1 MKEHAADT
9 RFHKFQRQLFHSS
22 VAKILESLK
31 PAMINPEVIH
41 FGDGY
46 YRRVM
51 YGLGPYI
58 ANYEEQV
65 LLACIVRGWCPK
77 CLSHKDNLD
86 QHALHRCRDYTEA
99 LIEEGFLGEL
109 WDNFGIVG
117 DLVPFTNDFPRA
129 DIHQLIALDILH
141 QIIKGTFK
149 DHLIDWVE
157 KYIRKQHEKCQ
168 AD

>member
-9 RFHKFQRQLFHSS
+9 RFRKFRCQLFHSS

-31 PAMINPEVIH
+31 PAMINLEVIH

-46 YRRVM
+46 YRCVV

-58 ANYEEQV
+58 ADYEEQV
-65 LLACIVRGWCPK
+65 LLACIVCGWCP
-77 CLSHKDNLD
+77 KDNLD
-86 QHALHRCRDYTEA
+86 QHALHCCRDYTEA

-109 WDNFGIVG
+109 WDDFGIVG
-117 DLVPFTNDFPRA
+117 DLVPFTNDFPCA
-129 DIHQLIALDILH
+129 DIHQLIAPDILH
-141 QIIKGTFK
+141 QIIKGTFE

-157 KYIRKQHEKCQ
+157 KYIRKQHEKHQ